1 MPGLADQI
9 DNCPVVLPPLKIGN
23 VQFCRFFPAQP
34 ATQED
39 SEQRSIPL
47 AFERIRVWNLPECSG
62 LVGGEPI
69 TKTNAELLGPLDPPD
84 AGCKIRAE
92 KAGGSA
98 WRYPRRDSFEGRLSR
113 TADFA
118 WSRSGRF
125 KLCFGEDLSLRL
137 PRFMNRGLQA
147 PAEEYV
153 QCRRGQ
159 MPLH

>member
-9 DNCPVVLPPLKIGN
+9 DNCPVVLPPLKMGN

-47 AFERIRVWNLPECSG
+47 ALERIRVWNLPECSG

-92 KAGGSA
+92 KAGISGLLCKPTDGREPA
-98 WRYPRRDSFEGRLSR
+98 INCARREL
-113 TADFA
+113 T
-118 WSRSGRF
+118 
-125 KLCFGEDLSLRL
+125 
-137 PRFMNRGLQA
+137 
-147 PAEEYV
+147 
-153 QCRRGQ
+153 
-159 MPLH
+159 